1 MGLTIGVDI
10 GGTKIAAGVVD
21 EEGSILETC
30 QVPTPHATDAL
41 TEAIAE
47 AVRTVGAGHHVEAV
61 GIGAAGYV
69 DEKRATVLFAPNIDW
84 RHEPLKDK
92 VEQRVGLPVVVENDA
107 NAAAWGEYK
116 FGAGQ
121 GHSDVICITLGT
133 DLGGGIIIG
142 NKLRRGRFGV
152 AAEFGHIRV
161 VPDGLLC
168 GCGNQGCWEQ
178 YASGRAL
185 LRYARQ
191 RAFATPENAQILL
204 SLGDGT
210 SEGIQG
216 RHVSEAARQGDP
228 VAIDSF
234 RELARWAAPGSPT
247 SPRSSTRPRSSSAAA
262 SRTRANWSWSR
273 SASPS
278 AAGWSATSGGRTPRC
293 SPPSSAARPVW
304 SARPTWRAR
313 ADPPRARGARS
324 SVRHRPSRPVGER
337 RAVLYLGPRDP
348 PGERTCR
355 RDLAPRLRHRT
366 RPRRRGIRTRRCG
379 RDPGAQLQHPFAAR
393 RPGGTGPG
401 DPGLRARSRA
411 DPGGTAVLPLAQG
424 RREAGPC
431 GRSGVRQRRR
441 DDRGPDDPVHPARP
455 CGAYGGGAAAPHAR
469 AAPAWFRARRGPDR
483 RGPARRA
490 ELPPQPRRPGALRA
504 GRAAAGAAGR
514 PGRAVRRRRG

>member
-30 QVPTPHATDAL
+30 KVPTPHATDAL

-47 AVRTVGAGHHVEAV
+47 AVRTVGAGHQIEAV

-133 DLGGGIIIG
+133 GLGGGIIIG

-204 SLGDGT
+204 ALGDGT

-234 RELARWAAPGSPT
+234 RELARWAGAGL
-247 SPRSSTRPRSSSAAA
+247 ADLA
-262 SRTRANWSWSR
+262 SLFD
-273 SASPS
+273 PS
-278 AAGWSATSGGRTPRC
+278 AFIVGGGV
-293 SPPSSAARPVW
+293 S
-304 SARPTWRAR
+304 
-313 ADPPRARGARS
+313 DE
-324 SVRHRPSRPVGER
+324 GEL
-337 RAVLYLGPRDP
+337 VLGPIRKSF
-348 PGERTCR
+348 R
-355 RDLAPRLRHRT
+355 RWLVGNQWRPHAQVLAAQLGGKAGLVGAADLAR
-366 RPRRRGIRTRRCG
+366 
-379 RDPGAQLQHPFAAR
+379 
-393 RPGGTGPG
+393 
-401 DPGLRARSRA
+401 
-411 DPGGTAVLPLAQG
+411 QG
-424 RREAGPC
+424 
-431 GRSGVRQRRR
+431 
-441 DDRGPDDPVHPARP
+441 
-455 CGAYGGGAAAPHAR
+455 
-469 AAPAWFRARRGPDR
+469 
-483 RGPARRA
+483 
-490 ELPPQPRRPGALRA
+490 
-504 GRAAAGAAGR
+504 
-514 PGRAVRRRRG
+514 

>member
-30 QVPTPHATDAL
+30 QVPTPQATDAL
-41 TEAIAE
+41 TEAIAD
-47 AVRTVGAGHHVEAV
+47 AVRTVGADHQVEAV

-107 NAAAWGEYK
+107 NAAAWGEYR

-133 DLGGGIIIG
+133 GLGGGIIIG

-168 GCGNQGCWEQ
+168 GCGSQGCWEQ

-191 RAFATPENAQILL
+191 RAFATPENATVLL

-210 SEGIQG
+210 PNGIQG
-216 RHVSEAARQGDP
+216 KHISAAARQGDK

-234 RELARWAAPGSPT
+234 RELARWAGAGL
-247 SPRSSTRPRSSSAAA
+247 ADLA
-262 SRTRANWSWSR
+262 SLFD
-273 SASPS
+273 PS
-278 AAGWSATSGGRTPRC
+278 AFIVGGGVSDEGELVLDPIRKSFRRWLVGNQYRPHAQVLAAQLGGKAGLVG
-293 SPPSSAARPVW
+293 AA
-304 SARPTWRAR
+304 
-313 ADPPRARGARS
+313 
-324 SVRHRPSRPVGER
+324 
-337 RAVLYLGPRDP
+337 
-348 PGERTCR
+348 
-355 RDLAPRLRHRT
+355 DLAR
-366 RPRRRGIRTRRCG
+366 
-379 RDPGAQLQHPFAAR
+379 
-393 RPGGTGPG
+393 
-401 DPGLRARSRA
+401 
-411 DPGGTAVLPLAQG
+411 QG
-424 RREAGPC
+424 
-431 GRSGVRQRRR
+431 
-441 DDRGPDDPVHPARP
+441 
-455 CGAYGGGAAAPHAR
+455 
-469 AAPAWFRARRGPDR
+469 
-483 RGPARRA
+483 
-490 ELPPQPRRPGALRA
+490 
-504 GRAAAGAAGR
+504 
-514 PGRAVRRRRG
+514 